1 MTALTAVRNTKKWG
15 TDSAPETISLKVAAG
30 VKIFK
35 GALVCIAAGF
45 AAPGSTSTTVIAIG
59 RAEATVDNTSG
70 AAGALNL
77 DVRRGLFNWA
87 NSTGGDLITQ
97 AAVGQTAYVVDDQT
111 VALTSGG
118 GTRSKAG
125 LILYVDQFGVWV
137 ETNGHQ

>member
-35 GALVCIAAGF
+35 GALVCITGGY

-59 RAEATVDNTSG
+59 RAETTVDNTG
-70 AAGALNL
+70 GVAGALNI

-87 NSTGGDLITQ
+87 SATGADLITQ
-97 AAVGQTAYVVDDQT
+97 ASVGQTAYVVDDQT
-111 VALTSGG
+111 VGLTSGG
-118 GTRSKAG
+118 GTRAKAG